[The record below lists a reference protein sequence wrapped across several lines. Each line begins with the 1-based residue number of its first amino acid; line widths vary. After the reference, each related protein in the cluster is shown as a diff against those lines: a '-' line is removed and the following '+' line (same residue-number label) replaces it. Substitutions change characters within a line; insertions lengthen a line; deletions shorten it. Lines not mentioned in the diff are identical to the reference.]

1 MNAVG
6 WCFVE
11 ASISTRSE
19 HRDAW
24 TKVVKRVVMNEQ
36 NKIENLS

>member
-11 ASISTRSE
+11 ASIKNSFRTPRCV
-19 HRDAW
+19 D
-24 TKVVKRVVMNEQ
+24 KMVKRIVM
-36 NKIENLS
+36 SSRGT